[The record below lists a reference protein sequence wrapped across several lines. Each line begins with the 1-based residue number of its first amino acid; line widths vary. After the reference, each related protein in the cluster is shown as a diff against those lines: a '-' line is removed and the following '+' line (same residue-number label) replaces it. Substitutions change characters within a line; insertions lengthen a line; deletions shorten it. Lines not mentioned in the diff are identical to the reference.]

1 MSETHNP
8 MAGEVAMT
16 SPTEDAFR
24 SSGVASG
31 GRESTGRVSTGGRG
45 SSLTMRVTLTEDLE
59 AEDVNLE
66 AALLNKAS
74 PFSCYICLANTIMGA
89 GILGLPYALAQ
100 TGWLVG
106 TIIMILC
113 ACNSVFA
120 LHELAVCAALTS
132 KPSSFYTVAMKA
144 APNFVWLI
152 DAAVAIKCFGVA
164 TSYLI
169 IIGGVMPEAM
179 QQMDAPYPWQS
190 RHLWIAFSIA
200 IVAPVA
206 FQNSLEVLKFTSTM
220 SVVFVSFVAIVI
232 ILFAF
237 PSTGLDAC
245 ADIDDTCV
253 GDRYIGNPDAL
264 SVFGA
269 LPIFVFGFT
278 CQQVCMCIYSLT
290 FIYWLC
296 NCI

>member
-8 MAGEVAMT
+8 MADESGVAMT
-16 SPTEDAFR
+16 APAPEEVSR
-24 SSGVASG
+24 NSSMT
-31 GRESTGRVSTGGRG
+31 GRESTGGRG
-45 SSLTMRVTLTEDLE
+45 SSLTMRVTLTENLE
-59 AEDVNLE
+59 EESVNLE

-100 TGWLVG
+100 TGWLLG
-106 TIIMILC
+106 TIIMIFC

-132 KPSSFYTVAMKA
+132 KPSSFYSVAMKA
-144 APNFVWLI
+144 APDFVWLI

-190 RHLWIAFSIA
+190 RHLWIAFSLA

-220 SVVFVSFVAIVI
+220 SVVFVSFVAVVI
-232 ILFAF
+232 ICFVF

-245 ADIDDTCV
+245 ADVDDTCV
-253 GDRYIGNPDAL
+253 GDRYIANPDTL

-278 CQQVCMCIYSLT
+278 CQQVYIYIRL
-290 FIYWLC
+290 FIILY
-296 NCI
+296 NIIHINIY